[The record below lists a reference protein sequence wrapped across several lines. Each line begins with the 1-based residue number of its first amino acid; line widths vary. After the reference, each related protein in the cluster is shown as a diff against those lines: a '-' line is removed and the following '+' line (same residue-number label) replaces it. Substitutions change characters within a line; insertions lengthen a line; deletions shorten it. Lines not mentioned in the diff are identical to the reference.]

1 MKKIYLFV
9 LSFLLLINVNA
20 SDVMNEIKIEYENN
34 VLTTSTRSYTNE
46 RYIFKIDYL
55 GDVTSLT
62 ADQLAFALNQ
72 SSNDYLKV
80 FGNIKVTI
88 VPDPNGK
95 FKNIEN
101 KIYVGYTGG
110 MFGNSLTETVMPNN
124 TATKENLSFTIKNPI
139 LEVYYRVDENSA
151 WKNDKASLSGDM
163 KLENQLA
170 NLLNIDLSTNPN
182 GVKEK
187 YKTLY
192 YFKPYEDKVYSN
204 RFDLYEA
211 TPTTPAGA
219 EGENYET
226 STLKKISTEY
236 AILKFD
242 YPSTGAFFEVEAKT
256 NKLPYIIVTTILL
269 GIGLFYCLKCKKI
282 I

>member
-9 LSFLLLINVNA
+9 LCFLLLINVKA
-20 SDVMNEIKIEYENN
+20 SDVLNEIKIEYEKN
-34 VLTTSTRSYTNE
+34 VLTTSTRSYTDE

-55 GDVTSLT
+55 GDIANLN
-62 ADQLAFALNQ
+62 AEQLNFALNQ

-88 VPDPNGK
+88 IPDPNGK
-95 FKNIEN
+95 FKNINN
-101 KIYVGYTGG
+101 KIFVGYAGG
-110 MFGNSLTETVMPNN
+110 MFGNSISENVMPNN
-124 TATKENLSFTIKNPI
+124 IASEKNLSFTIENPI
-139 LEVYYRVDENSA
+139 LEVYYRTNEGGA
-151 WKNDKASLSGDM
+151 WKNDKVSLSGNL

-170 NLLNIDLSTNPN
+170 KLLNIDLSSNPN

-204 RFDLYEA
+204 RFDFYEK
-211 TPTTPAGA
+211 TPSTTDD
-219 EGENYET
+219 EENNYEV

-236 AILKFD
+236 AQLKFD
-242 YPSTGAFFEVEAKT
+242 YPGTGVFLEVSNNV
-256 NKLPYIIVTTILL
+256 NKLPYIIVTIILS
-269 GIGLFYCLKCKKI
+269 GIGLFYILKCKKI